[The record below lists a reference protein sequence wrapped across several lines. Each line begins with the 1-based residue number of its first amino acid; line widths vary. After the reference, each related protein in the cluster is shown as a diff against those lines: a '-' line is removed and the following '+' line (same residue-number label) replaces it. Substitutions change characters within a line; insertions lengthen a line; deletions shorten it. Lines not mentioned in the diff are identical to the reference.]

1 MDRRGKGEERTAWLF
16 ITPFLVMFAIF
27 KLYPIL
33 YGFLVSFW
41 NRNAASRMMDR
52 SFVGLANYLKVLQS
66 ASFWA
71 AFGRSLEFSLVYT
84 VTIMVLGVMLAVLLN
99 RRFPGRTFV
108 RTCWYIPYVTNMI
121 AIGIVFRYLLNPSKG
136 PVNALWRVFGTSG
149 PQWLNDPHLALPV
162 SAVIGAW
169 VALAFTIITILAG
182 LQDIPKEWYEVA
194 DLEGATFWQRLVYVT
209 LPALVPTLFLMLTI
223 AIINSFRS
231 YTTVVGLT
239 NGGPG
244 TASMVLS
251 LQIYNDA
258 FLYQKFS
265 IASAEGVLFTAFIV
279 LINQMVAFGRGRW
292 EKD

>member
-99 RRFPGRTFV
+99 RHFPGRTFV

-231 YTTVVGLT
+231 YTTTVGLT

-279 LINQMVAFGRGRW
+279 LINQMVVFGRGRW

>member
-1 MDRRGKGEERTAWLF
+1 MDRRCKGEERTAWLF

-99 RRFPGRTFV
+99 RHFPGRTFV

-162 SAVIGAW
+162 SVVIGAW

-223 AIINSFRS
+223 AIVNSFRS
-231 YTTVVGLT
+231 YTTIVGLT

-279 LINQMVAFGRGRW
+279 LINQMVVFGRGRW

>member
-231 YTTVVGLT
+231 YTTIVGLT

-265 IASAEGVLFTAFIV
+265 ITSAEGVLFTAFIV

>member
-231 YTTVVGLT
+231 YTTIVGLT

>member
-71 AFGRSLEFSLVYT
+71 TFGRSLEFSLVYT

-231 YTTVVGLT
+231 YTTIVGLT

-279 LINQMVAFGRGRW
+279 LINQMVVFGRGRW